1 MHVLHRPHLHHAVA
15 IGAACAALAIVL
27 TLLVAGTLNDV
38 WSVST
43 SGSTPAASPDVHATA
58 AAPGWNLSPLT
69 DLLRAPVPPVWSA
82 GA

>member
-1 MHVLHRPHLHHAVA
+1 VA
-15 IGAACAALAIVL
+15 IGAACAALALVL

-43 SGSTPAASPDVHATA
+43 SGSPPAASPGVRATSTQ
-58 AAPGWNLSPLT
+58 PGWNLRPLT
-69 DLLRAPVPPVWSA
+69 HLLRAPVGSVWSA